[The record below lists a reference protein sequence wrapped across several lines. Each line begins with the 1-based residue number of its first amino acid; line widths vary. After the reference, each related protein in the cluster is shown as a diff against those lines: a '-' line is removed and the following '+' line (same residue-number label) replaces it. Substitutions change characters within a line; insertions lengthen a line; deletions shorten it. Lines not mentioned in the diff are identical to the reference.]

1 VTGSRIVVWLVL
13 GVLVLTPVLAF
24 ASHALAGAAAAP
36 AKQQTLRHPT
46 RSRTTWRNLTG
57 TLDLGGGPPVV
68 ALLEH
73 SLPEE
78 QSTRL
83 SLVSFAVFVPPR
95 S

>member
-1 VTGSRIVVWLVL
+1 VNGSRIVVCLVL

-36 AKQQTLRHPT
+36 AKQQTLRHQT
-46 RSRTTWRNLTG
+46 RSRTAWRNLTA
-57 TLDLGGGPPVV
+57 TLDVGAAPPVV
-68 ALLEH
+68 GLLEH